1 MRASTSLDTIT
12 YKSFSVTGP
21 PWSLYVTDTRA
32 DFIDRHKLL
41 IGWSPSW
48 QQQQQQLDVMKWRIC
63 MAYYPRIKD
72 LNIIHVSR
80 ILGAQFF
87 VTMTLLCQWNEPNL
101 QECALYCLLESC
113 CPSIFGFENR
123 KIMPNYEWGRSV
135 QAAPCKWKP
144 LRNVWSQ
151 MQVAKIYC
159 FEIWDPSS
167 KKLHCQWFHSS
178 F

>member
-1 MRASTSLDTIT
+1 MVQIRVVLKIKHMHQMRSSTSLDTIT
-12 YKSFSVTGP
+12 YKSFSATGP

-32 DFIDRHKLL
+32 DIIDH
-41 IGWSPSW
+41 
-48 QQQQQQLDVMKWRIC
+48 
-63 MAYYPRIKD
+63 
-72 LNIIHVSR
+72 
-80 ILGAQFF
+80 LGAQFF
-87 VTMTLLCQWNEPNL
+87 VTMTLLCQWNEPNS

-178 F
+178 L